1 MDKVTWKFRPVE
13 ERYTFLIILL
23 LYQGK
28 NEINFRTILFRKCFE
43 NEFYLFFFHFRET
56 TCSVAK
62 NFEAHIFYHED
73 FNEVQLILQS
83 LGQGFQRT
91 HYAV

>member
-1 MDKVTWKFRPVE
+1 MKLILEQF
-13 ERYTFLIILL
+13 FL
-23 LYQGK
+23 GNVSK
-28 NEINFRTILFRKCFE
+28 MNFI
-43 NEFYLFFFHFRET
+43 FFFHFRET